1 MMLSSCRYANFV
13 ALLRYDNS
21 IQETVPELVKVFER
35 VMAEDTRGTRLAY
48 LESASH
54 PSEAIAVI
62 GSRSSKALNP
72 TLYSAYLATLSSRD
86 IAIVP
91 PPSKYVDFVRKM
103 AIRGVSYAKRDEVE
117 RDSDVLFRRG
127 TTQNG
132 TPILCPGQIIEMFM
146 AAGDEPDVV
155 TPFVAVR
162 PYLPLPRSADNEFI
176 RLDAVCQSFMPVG
189 GFLSST
195 DSENVVCVLYA
206 TDIVCHFAK
215 LTYED
220 QRIMHV
226 LQLGRVHS
234 FSRSPLS
241 SQLNWIHSYGR
252 NWRMRTRMRK
262 SRITQHS
269 GRKIYCCAGGPT
281 TAPERSSKGVVHS
294 RSHIYSVIFTSLWIL
309 QLFIN

>member
-13 ALLRYDNS
+13 ALLRYDDS

-54 PSEAIAVI
+54 PSEAIAII

-72 TLYSAYLATLSSRD
+72 TLYSAYLATLSSRN
-86 IAIVP
+86 IATVP
-91 PPSKYVDFVRKM
+91 APSKYVDFVRKM

-117 RDSDVLFRRG
+117 RDSDVIFRRG
-127 TTQNG
+127 TAQNG
-132 TPILCPGQIIEMFM
+132 TPILCPGQIIEIFM

-162 PYLPLPRSADNEFI
+162 PYLPLPHSADDEFI

-189 GFLSST
+189 GFLSSM
-195 DSENVVCVLYA
+195 DAENVSCIIYA

-226 LQLGRVHS
+226 LQLARVRS
-234 FSRSPLS
+234 LPRSRLYSK
-241 SQLNWIHSYGR
+241 LNRLRSYGR
-252 NWRMRTRMRK
+252 NWCLKTRTRK
-262 SRITQHS
+262 SRMMQHN
-269 GRKIYCCAGGPT
+269 G
-281 TAPERSSKGVVHS
+281 
-294 RSHIYSVIFTSLWIL
+294 
-309 QLFIN
+309 